1 MGYKYKHSAIVD
13 ILHRRDTHFLFV
25 QSSSI
30 AKVCARIKVRNVE
43 LKLNL
48 FIDRS
53 VGNKGLLLSKLAYFG
68 ILYSSC
74 FKIKNYND

>member
-1 MGYKYKHSAIVD
+1 MNKNPTNGIQYKHSAIVD
-13 ILHRRDTHFLFV
+13 IPHRRDTHVLFV

-30 AKVCARIKVRNVE
+30 AKV
-43 LKLNL
+43 
-48 FIDRS
+48 FIDYRS
-53 VGNKGLLLSKLAYFG
+53 VGNIGLLSKLAYFG